1 MSNKENYDISLS
13 NNSSLLKE
21 TELVE
26 VKTNNLKKGQSG
38 YSQLINESEI
48 STSSELLEIE
58 NNKND
63 MVNNKINHEIF
74 FQEEINYRKGNL
86 QTFFYD
92 MNGVPKIVIGPDCKY
107 IYYLI

>member
-63 MVNNKINHEIF
+63 IVNNKINHEIF
-74 FQEEINYRKGNL
+74 FQEEIIEKEIYKH
-86 QTFFYD
+86 FF
-92 MNGVPKIVIGPDCKY
+92 MI
-107 IYYLI
+107 

>member
-1 MSNKENYDISLS
+1 MSNNGNYDISLS

-63 MVNNKINHEIF
+63 IVKNK
-74 FQEEINYRKGNL
+74 
-86 QTFFYD
+86 
-92 MNGVPKIVIGPDCKY
+92 P
-107 IYYLI
+107 

>member
-1 MSNKENYDISLS
+1 MSNNENYDISLS

-63 MVNNKINHEIF
+63 IVNNKINHEIF